1 MGSIPTF
8 TQENEMNSANDVQ
21 LNVLKSYLLGAMHDG
36 TVRQR
41 TLRISQREEEYV
53 VFLRSLIL
61 AKGKRAWTYR
71 EGRTRN
77 LFVVEFS
84 RTLLDGHRL
93 RTRKEIIHYVRG
105 YFDAEGAVASP
116 AASAPYL
123 YFGQKNRLDL
133 EELRSLLCGL
143 KVMCGKI
150 HNLSCQVDPD
160 YWRFFV
166 SRGSIERFAKLVG
179 SWHPRKARWLDEA
192 FNRARKPRRNSKPRR
207 SLR

>member
-21 LNVLKSYLLGAMHDG
+21 LNDLKSSLLGAMHDG
-36 TVRQR
+36 TVHQR

-71 EGRTRN
+71 EGRTRH

-93 RTRKEIIHYVRG
+93 LTWKEIIHYVRG
-105 YFDAEGAVASP
+105 
-116 AASAPYL
+116 
-123 YFGQKNRLDL
+123 
-133 EELRSLLCGL
+133 
-143 KVMCGKI
+143 
-150 HNLSCQVDPD
+150 
-160 YWRFFV
+160 
-166 SRGSIERFAKLVG
+166 
-179 SWHPRKARWLDEA
+179 
-192 FNRARKPRRNSKPRR
+192 
-207 SLR
+207 

>member
-21 LNVLKSYLLGAMHDG
+21 LNDLKSYLLGAMHDG

-93 RTRKEIIHYVRG
+93 RTRKDIIHYVRG

-133 EELRSLLCGL
+133 EKLRSLLCGL
-143 KVMCGKI
+143 RVMCGKI
-150 HNLSCQVDPD
+150 HNPSSRVDPD

-166 SRGSIERFAKLVG
+166 SRRSIERFAKLVE

-192 FNRARKPRRNSKPRR
+192 LNRERKRRRNSKPRR

>member
-1 MGSIPTF
+1 MGSILTF

-21 LNVLKSYLLGAMHDG
+21 LNDLKSYLLGAMHDG

-77 LFVVEFS
+77 LFAVEFS

-93 RTRKEIIHYVRG
+93 RTRKDIIHYVRG

-133 EELRSLLCGL
+133 EKLRSLLCGL
-143 KVMCGKI
+143 RVMCGKI
-150 HNLSCQVDPD
+150 HNPSSRVDPD
-160 YWRFFV
+160 YWRFFFA
-166 SRGSIERFAKLVG
+166 RPAQERFAELAVTSFPK
-179 SWHPRKARWLDEA
+179 KAE
-192 FNRARKPRRNSKPRR
+192 
-207 SLR
+207 

>member
-8 TQENEMNSANDVQ
+8 TQENEMNPVNDVQ
-21 LNVLKSYLLGAMHDG
+21 LNDLKSYLLGAMHDG

-53 VFLRSLIL
+53 VFLQSLIL

-71 EGRTRN
+71 EGHTRN

-105 YFDAEGAVASP
+105 YFDAEGSVASP

-143 KVMCGKI
+143 RVTCGKI
-150 HNLSCQVDPD
+150 HNPSCQVDPD

-166 SRGSIERFAKLVG
+166 SRRSIERFAKLVG

-192 FNRARKPRRNSKPRR
+192 LNRARKPRRNSKPRR